1 MSRLMS
7 REQILAAADIEFED
21 LDLSDISGWGVVR
34 VKDLTAKER
43 DRLEQAV
50 VVERTER
57 VNGKQRKTTGLREN
71 IRATFCAACIVDENL
86 QVIFSKSD
94 IEALGQKSAK
104 ALDRIFSLV
113 RSRNGI
119 SEDDVAELEGNSG
132 SDQSGDSSS
141 A

>member
-1 MSRLMS
+1 MS
-7 REQILAAADIEFED
+7 REQILQAADIAFED
-21 LDLSDISGWGVVR
+21 LDLGDIPGWGVVR

-57 VNGKQRKTTGLREN
+57 VNGKNRKTTGLKEN

-86 QVIFSKSD
+86 QPIFSKRD
-94 IEALGQKSAK
+94 IEALGQKSAR
-104 ALDRIFSLV
+104 ALDRIFSLI

-119 SEDDVAELEGNSG
+119 SDDDVAELEGNSE
-132 SDQSGDSSS
+132 SDQSEDSSS